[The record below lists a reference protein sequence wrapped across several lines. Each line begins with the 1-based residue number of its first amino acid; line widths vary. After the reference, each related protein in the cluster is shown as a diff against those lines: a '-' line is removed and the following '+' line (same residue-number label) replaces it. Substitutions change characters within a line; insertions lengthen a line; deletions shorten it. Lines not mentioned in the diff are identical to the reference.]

1 MTSAVLIFS
10 ISFFLILYTYVIYPG
25 ILFFA
30 YAFVQLRRDIDYLTR
45 RRNRRAGRRRDEDLP
60 AVTMIV
66 PVYNEEEHLEEK
78 IENVRQMSYPREKL
92 QVIFVSDGS
101 TDRSTAILER
111 LDESG
116 VEVIFKERG
125 GKPRDRKSTR
135 LNSSHDQISY

>member
-1 MTSAVLIFS
+1 VDYS
-10 ISFFLILYTYVIYPG
+10 YV
-25 ILFFA
+25 
-30 YAFVQLRRDIDYLTR
+30 QRRRDTDDLTQLLH
-45 RRNRRAGRRRDEDLP
+45 RRADRRRDEDLP

-101 TDRSTAILER
+101 PDRSTAILGL

-116 VEVIFKERG
+116 VEVIFQERG
-125 GKPRDRKSTR
+125 GKPSA
-135 LNSSHDQISY
+135 LNAGVARANNPILIFSD